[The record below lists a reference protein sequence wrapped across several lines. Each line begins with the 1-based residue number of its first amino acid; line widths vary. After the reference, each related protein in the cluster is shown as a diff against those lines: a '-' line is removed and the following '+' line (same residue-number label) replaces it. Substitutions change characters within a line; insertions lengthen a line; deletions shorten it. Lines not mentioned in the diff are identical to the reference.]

1 MHPGVLATANPDKPA
16 YIMAESGVVVT
27 RRQLE
32 EGSNQCAQLFRSLGL
47 NRGDHVALMLENH
60 DIYLQ
65 LCLGAL
71 RAGLYFT
78 AISYRLQEH
87 EVEYIVNDCEAR
99 VFITSKSQTAVVE
112 KLIGKIP
119 SIEQCFMLDGV
130 ISGFESFEDAA
141 GAMPTTQIADESTGS
156 SCCTRPVPLVD
167 PKGC

>member
-65 LCLGAL
+65 SV
-71 RAGLYFT
+71 
-78 AISYRLQEH
+78 SYTHL
-87 EVEYIVNDCEAR
+87 
-99 VFITSKSQTAVVE
+99 T
-112 KLIGKIP
+112 L
-119 SIEQCFMLDGV
+119 
-130 ISGFESFEDAA
+130 
-141 GAMPTTQIADESTGS
+141 PTKA
-156 SCCTRPVPLVD
+156 
-167 PKGC
+167 